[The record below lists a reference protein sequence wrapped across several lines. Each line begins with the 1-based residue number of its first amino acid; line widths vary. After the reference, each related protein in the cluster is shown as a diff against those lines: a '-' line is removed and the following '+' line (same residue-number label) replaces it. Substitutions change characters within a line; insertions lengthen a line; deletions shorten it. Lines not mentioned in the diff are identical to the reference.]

1 MLRCQR
7 ALVLTTIFTFFV
19 PLAARRNMFQLD
31 SELKD
36 STELL
41 FLRETTYVPA
51 KLLTNHLT
59 GV

>member
-1 MLRCQR
+1 MLRCQGP
-7 ALVLTTIFTFFV
+7 LVLTTIFTFFV
-19 PLAARRNMFQLD
+19 PLAARCNMFQLD

-36 STELL
+36 STELPV
-41 FLRETTYVPA
+41 LRETTDVSA